1 MRLDLWLRLVLLLAL
16 VGVAWWAAGKIH
28 RLCPPG
34 LDPERARRLEALLSL
49 GRSLLRA
56 LVLAVAF
63 LIALDLFG
71 LNLGPLLTGA
81 GIVGVILGLGAQ
93 SVIRD
98 LIAGVVLVLEGPFGI
113 GEVIHAAGVGG
124 TVERITLRATYLR
137 DADGTLHAIPNSMLG
152 VISNLSRDWA
162 RVAADL
168 PLPRATPWE
177 HVEAIRS
184 EAEAA
189 MAQDET
195 LAGSGRGPLTI
206 AGVEGISETA
216 FVVRFE
222 IPVHPAARW
231 TAARRLRYHLI
242 RAARTLEISPIH
254 RQEA

>member
-16 VGVAWWAAGKIH
+16 VGVAWWAAGKIQ
-28 RLCPPG
+28 RLRPPG

-113 GEVIHAAGVGG
+113 GEVIRTAGVGG
-124 TVERITLRATYLR
+124 TVEHITLRATYLR

-162 RVAADL
+162 RVAVDL
-168 PLPRATPWE
+168 PMPRTTPWE

-195 LAGSGRGPLTI
+195 LAGKVRSPLTI

-222 IPVHPAARW
+222 ILVHPAARL

-242 RAARTLEISPIH
+242 QAMRTLEISSIH
-254 RQEA
+254 R